1 MDQPRQTLTVTEK
14 YSDFG
19 GEGKCIGYNVPIF
32 GNLQKRYFS
41 CRKCGSLQTITMIH
55 GQAFCIKI

>member
-32 GNLQKRYFS
+32 RNLQKGIFRA
-41 CRKCGSLQTITMIH
+41 GSVALSKQLL
-55 GQAFCIKI
+55 